1 MTSFRQTHRHSFV
14 KFLMPAMFGLAFIFG
29 SINLTWAV
37 PKTTSTKQYCG
48 CTCGSNT
55 GGTKF
60 LYWEKRY
67 SCSLADGKACKMD
80 VGNVKDVPGTL
91 HSCMDCTRD
100 DKGEF
105 LCRNQGMAPLS
116 GGGARVPPTG
126 KLEQIVPRGIEG
138 TQETT
143 PPETGSEDKGK

>member
-1 MTSFRQTHRHSFV
+1 MMTYRPTRLVLQYSFV
-14 KFLMPAMFGLAFIFG
+14 AIVCLAFVG
-29 SINLTWAV
+29 GATRQGWAA
-37 PKTTSTKQYCG
+37 PNTTTTKKYCG
-48 CTCGSNT
+48 CTCGNSG

-80 VGNVKDVPGTL
+80 IGNVKDVPGTL
-91 HSCMDCTRD
+91 HSCQDCTRN

-138 TQETT
+138 AQETA
-143 PPETGSEDKGK
+143 PPVTGSEEKGTK